1 MTTNNLSFSLTE
13 KNIINHT
20 ASEPDLS
27 WMSEFNQDSI
37 TTRDEVLSKEL
48 LLELEFNDYNLKE
61 LIKFCDYYKISRK
74 KLRKQEIIKELILFE
89 TNEEN
94 IELVENRRTLWEYFL
109 TLKNDPYFKKFI
121 ICDL

>member
-1 MTTNNLSFSLTE
+1 MTSNNLSFSLKEVNTI
-13 KNIINHT
+13 KKT
-20 ASEPDLS
+20 DSEPDLS
-27 WMSEFNQDSI
+27 WMDDFKQDNI
-37 TTRDEVLSKEL
+37 CNCDEILSKEL

-61 LIKFCDYYKISRK
+61 LIKFCDYYKIPRK
-74 KLRKQEIIKELILFE
+74 KLKKQEVIKQLILFE
-89 TNEEN
+89 TNEKN

>member
-1 MTTNNLSFSLTE
+1 MSRDNLSFSLTE
-13 KNIINHT
+13 VNIIKKSD
-20 ASEPDLS
+20 SEPDLS
-27 WMSEFNQDSI
+27 WMAEFKRDSI
-37 TTRDEVLSKEL
+37 CSTDEVLSKEL
-48 LLELEFNDYNLKE
+48 LLELEFNEYNLKE
-61 LIKFCDYYKISRK
+61 LVKFCDYYKISRK
-74 KLRKQEIIKELILFE
+74 KLKKQEIIKELILFE

>member
-1 MTTNNLSFSLTE
+1 MTRDNLSFSLTE
-13 KNIINHT
+13 VNIIKNSD
-20 ASEPDLS
+20 SEPDLS
-27 WMSEFNQDSI
+27 WMAEFKQDSI
-37 TTRDEVLSKEL
+37 CTTDEVLSKEL
-48 LLELEFNDYNLKE
+48 LLELEFNE

-74 KLRKQEIIKELILFE
+74 KLKKQEIIKQLILFE

>member
-1 MTTNNLSFSLTE
+1 MTSNNLSFSLKEVNTI
-13 KNIINHT
+13 KKT
-20 ASEPDLS
+20 DSEPDLS
-27 WMSEFNQDSI
+27 WIDDFKQDNI
-37 TTRDEVLSKEL
+37 CNCDEILSKEL

-61 LIKFCDYYKISRK
+61 LIKFCDYYKIPRK
-74 KLRKQEIIKELILFE
+74 KLKKQEVIKQLILFE
-89 TNEEN
+89 TNEKN

>member
-1 MTTNNLSFSLTE
+1 MTSNNLSFSLKEVNTI
-13 KNIINHT
+13 KKT
-20 ASEPDLS
+20 DSEPDLS
-27 WMSEFNQDSI
+27 WMDDFKQDNI
-37 TTRDEVLSKEL
+37 CNCDEILSKEL

-61 LIKFCDYYKISRK
+61 LIKFCDYYKIPRK
-74 KLRKQEIIKELILFE
+74 KLKKQEVIKELILFE
-89 TNEEN
+89 TNEKN

>member
-1 MTTNNLSFSLTE
+1 MTRDNLSFSLTE
-13 KNIINHT
+13 VNTIKNSD
-20 ASEPDLS
+20 SEPDLS
-27 WMSEFNQDSI
+27 WMAEFKQDSI
-37 TTRDEVLSKEL
+37 CTTDEVLSKEL
-48 LLELEFNDYNLKE
+48 LLELEFNEYNLKE

-74 KLRKQEIIKELILFE
+74 KLKKQEIIKQLILFE
-89 TNEEN
+89 TNKEN